1 MKLLERSSHHTMRRL
16 RVLALLLAPWTRS
29 GAFVAPSH
37 RSRATRLRATVAIV
51 GDCHDQ
57 WDAADGA
64 ALEALGPD
72 LVLFV
77 GDFGNENVDVVR
89 AVSALRLPKAAILGN
104 HDAWFSV
111 FRNRKRIAERTPRA
125 AEQIALLSDAD
136 VGYGRRDFPA
146 LNASVVGAR
155 PISWGGPNRGKRH
168 AEQLKMWRFLR
179 RHYGVSSEEA
189 SVARMAECAAAAAPR
204 RVIFLAHNGP
214 AGLGA
219 APSDICGR
227 DWSAKAG
234 PDWGGDWGDE
244 DLAAAI
250 ADAKR
255 RGRCVPLVVF
265 GHMHRRL
272 QGASERR
279 TSLVERDGTLYL
291 NVAEVPRWRGEGE
304 AREQHVTLVSWSAD
318 GDAIDEVRDVW
329 LAADGRCAPGE
340 GGVLYTNRPAGGA
353 LP

>member
-1 MKLLERSSHHTMRRL
+1 MCVHARDEALVILEPDRARDAPQVLEQSLDPCRTQCVRARVSRANGARLRPHPFLNNWSRVNRHKLLERSSHHTMRRL

-125 AEQIALLSDAD
+125 AEPS
-136 VGYGRRDFPA
+136 GT
-146 LNASVVGAR
+146 SAR
-155 PISWGGPNRGKRH
+155 
-168 AEQLKMWRFLR
+168 
-179 RHYGVSSEEA
+179 
-189 SVARMAECAAAAAPR
+189 
-204 RVIFLAHNGP
+204 
-214 AGLGA
+214 
-219 APSDICGR
+219 
-227 DWSAKAG
+227 
-234 PDWGGDWGDE
+234 
-244 DLAAAI
+244 
-250 ADAKR
+250 
-255 RGRCVPLVVF
+255 
-265 GHMHRRL
+265 
-272 QGASERR
+272 
-279 TSLVERDGTLYL
+279 T
-291 NVAEVPRWRGEGE
+291 
-304 AREQHVTLVSWSAD
+304 
-318 GDAIDEVRDVW
+318 
-329 LAADGRCAPGE
+329 
-340 GGVLYTNRPAGGA
+340 
-353 LP
+353 